1 MTSDLSVVP
10 GGLAENAGMRTAQLA
25 TAMAAG
31 AVDDRP
37 CAVKRKC

>member
-1 MTSDLSVVP
+1 MTSYLSAVS
-10 GGLAENAGMRTAQLA
+10 GGLAGDAGMRTAQLA